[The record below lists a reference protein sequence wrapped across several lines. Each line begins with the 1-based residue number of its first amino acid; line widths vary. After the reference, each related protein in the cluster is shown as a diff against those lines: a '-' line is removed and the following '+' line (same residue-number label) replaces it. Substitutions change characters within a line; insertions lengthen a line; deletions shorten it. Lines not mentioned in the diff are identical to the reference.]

1 MWVECRVLSTEF
13 LHLIESLNHSDGD
26 NLPGVRKRHMSNYQL
41 NLLTGSVETWVAEK
55 GVDSESEPLN
65 I

>member
-1 MWVECRVLSTEF
+1 
-13 LHLIESLNHSDGD
+13 
-26 NLPGVRKRHMSNYQL
+26 MSNYQL
-41 NLLTGSVETWVAEK
+41 ILFTGSLETWVAEK

>member
-1 MWVECRVLSTEF
+1 MSVLNFSS
-13 LHLIESLNHSDGD
+13 LIESLNHSDGD
-26 NLPGVRKRHMSNYQL
+26 NLPGVRNRHMSNYQL
-41 NLLTGSVETWVAEK
+41 NLFTGLVETWVAEK

>member
-1 MWVECRVLSTEF
+1 VNDGRMIVLLNRISPSAQRSGLLKGTC
-13 LHLIESLNHSDGD
+13 LIPVYSFA
-26 NLPGVRKRHMSNYQL
+26 
-41 NLLTGSVETWVAEK
+41 GSVEAWVAEK